1 VKITLDFAA
10 NTFEVLLD
18 QTFMRAMR
26 DVGKSHRQIKATL
39 QGNLTVKS
47 GSGSDAVA
55 LINCKVEKRIFEGS
69 LTEQTETASE
79 WIAECIRRKKLYFD
93 FTKDEFTFEVCGAE
107 FNEVK
112 YNSHDDGSTILCLNK
127 TLK

>member
-1 VKITLDFAA
+1 
-10 NTFEVLLD
+10 
-18 QTFMRAMR
+18 MR
-26 DVGKSHRQIKATL
+26 DKKDSGKSDRQIRSTL
-39 QGNLTVKS
+39 QGSITVES
-47 GSGSDAVA
+47 SSDEVA
-55 LINCKVEKRIFEGS
+55 LINCKVEKRNFEGS
-69 LTEQTETASE
+69 LTEQTETAGE

-93 FTKDEFTFEVCGAE
+93 FTKDEFTLEACGAE